1 MLTPSEVV
9 DEARDLH
16 PSFTEAKHPEK
27 VLIRALS
34 AWQQELLSKLQRV
47 YPEELRLV
55 ETVSLPISPFEDG
68 HTLPANTG
76 VSEGTLY
83 HNETDFP
90 QTRFQILP
98 EVQGGTGG
106 FYWPSGFVRGGTLFL
121 NGKEADWEGYD
132 RIEVPYI
139 PAPAAIDPAGDDTS
153 SLPDQARSAAR
164 YHLAEFMAARHDGDD
179 PVPPLDYFATRA
191 SGKED
196 EFLRAMQLK
205 GSGTTGKIRDVR
217 GRS

>member
-16 PSFTEAKHPEK
+16 PSFTEAKHPDK
-27 VLIRALS
+27 VVLRSLS
-34 AWQQELLSKLQRV
+34 TWQQELLSKLQRV

-55 ETVSLPISPFEDG
+55 EEISLPVSPFEDG
-68 HTLPANTG
+68 HDLPANNG

-83 HNETDFP
+83 HNEGDYP

-132 RIEVPYI
+132 RIDVPYI
-139 PAPAAIDPAGDDTS
+139 PAADPIDPAGADSS
-153 SLPDQARSAAR
+153 SLPDLARSAAR
-164 YHLAEFMAARHDGDD
+164 FHLAEFMAARHDGDD
-179 PVPPLDYFATRA
+179 PAPNLDYFMARA
-191 SGKED
+191 RNAED